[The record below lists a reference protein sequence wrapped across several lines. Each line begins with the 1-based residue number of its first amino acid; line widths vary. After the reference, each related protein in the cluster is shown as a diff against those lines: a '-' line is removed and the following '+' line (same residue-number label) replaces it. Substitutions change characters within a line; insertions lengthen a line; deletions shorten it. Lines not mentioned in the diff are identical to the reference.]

1 MISEISDWIIQFD
14 INTYIYFTRRFSEM
28 GEKMEYA
35 VASAAAS
42 ATIKTVKTVNWIRA
56 RKAARLIFSVALAM
70 TVICAFTV
78 VAFAETNAPSTS
90 NNGGGG
96 EKVAESM
103 ITEIKKWVG
112 IIAGVVIVFGAVNA
126 GLGVA
131 NQDEA
136 GRNRGFMTMAGGAIM
151 EAVVQLV

>member
-78 VAFAETNAPSTS
+78 VAFATNAPSTS
-90 NNGGGG
+90 SGGGG

-112 IIAGVVIVFGAVNA
+112 IISGVVIVFGAVNA

-151 EAVVQLV
+151 EAVVLLV

>member
-1 MISEISDWIIQFD
+1 
-14 INTYIYFTRRFSEM
+14 M

-78 VAFAETNAPSTS
+78 VAFATNAPSTS
-90 NNGGGG
+90 SGGGG

-112 IIAGVVIVFGAVNA
+112 IISGVVIVFGAVNA

-151 EAVVQLV
+151 EAVVLLV

>member
-1 MISEISDWIIQFD
+1 
-14 INTYIYFTRRFSEM
+14 M

-78 VAFAETNAPSTS
+78 VAFATNAPSTS
-90 NNGGGG
+90 SDGGG

-136 GRNRGFMTMAGGAIM
+136 GRNRGFMTMAGGGIM

>member
-1 MISEISDWIIQFD
+1 
-14 INTYIYFTRRFSEM
+14 M

-56 RKAARLIFSVALAM
+56 RKATRLIFSVALAM

-78 VAFAETNAPSTS
+78 VAFATNAPSTS
-90 NNGGGG
+90 SGGGG

-112 IIAGVVIVFGAVNA
+112 IISGVVIVFGAVNA

-151 EAVVQLV
+151 EAVVLLV

>member
-1 MISEISDWIIQFD
+1 
-14 INTYIYFTRRFSEM
+14 M

-56 RKAARLIFSVALAM
+56 RKAARLIFFVALAM

-78 VAFAETNAPSTS
+78 VAFATNAPSTS
-90 NNGGGG
+90 SGGGG

-112 IIAGVVIVFGAVNA
+112 IISGVVIVFGAVNA

-151 EAVVQLV
+151 EAVVLLV

>member
-1 MISEISDWIIQFD
+1 
-14 INTYIYFTRRFSEM
+14 M

-78 VAFAETNAPSTS
+78 VAFATNAPSTS

>member
-1 MISEISDWIIQFD
+1 
-14 INTYIYFTRRFSEM
+14 M

-78 VAFAETNAPSTS
+78 VAFATNAPSTS
-90 NNGGGG
+90 SDGGG

>member
-1 MISEISDWIIQFD
+1 
-14 INTYIYFTRRFSEM
+14 M

-90 NNGGGG
+90 SDGGG

-112 IIAGVVIVFGAVNA
+112 IIGGVVIVFGAVNA

>member
-1 MISEISDWIIQFD
+1 
-14 INTYIYFTRRFSEM
+14 M

-78 VAFAETNAPSTS
+78 VAFATNAPSTS
-90 NNGGGG
+90 SGGGG

-112 IIAGVVIVFGAVNA
+112 IISGVVIVFGAVNA

-136 GRNRGFMTMAGGAIM
+136 GRNRGFMAMAGGAIM
-151 EAVVQLV
+151 EAVVLLV

>member
-1 MISEISDWIIQFD
+1 
-14 INTYIYFTRRFSEM
+14 M

-56 RKAARLIFSVALAM
+56 RKAARIIFSVALAM

-78 VAFAETNAPSTS
+78 VAFATNAPSTS
-90 NNGGGG
+90 SDGGG

>member
-1 MISEISDWIIQFD
+1 
-14 INTYIYFTRRFSEM
+14 M

-56 RKAARLIFSVALAM
+56 RKAARLIFSLALAM

-78 VAFAETNAPSTS
+78 VAFATNAPSTS
-90 NNGGGG
+90 NDGGG

>member
-1 MISEISDWIIQFD
+1 
-14 INTYIYFTRRFSEM
+14 M

-56 RKAARLIFSVALAM
+56 RKATRLIFSVALAM

-78 VAFAETNAPSTS
+78 VAFATNAPSTS
-90 NNGGGG
+90 SDGGG

-112 IIAGVVIVFGAVNA
+112 IIAGVIIVFGAVNA

>member
-1 MISEISDWIIQFD
+1 
-14 INTYIYFTRRFSEM
+14 M

-78 VAFAETNAPSTS
+78 VAFATNAPSTPS
-90 NNGGGG
+90 NGGG

>member
-1 MISEISDWIIQFD
+1 
-14 INTYIYFTRRFSEM
+14 M

-35 VASAAAS
+35 VVSAAAS

-78 VAFAETNAPSTS
+78 VAFATNAPSTS
-90 NNGGGG
+90 SGGGG

-112 IIAGVVIVFGAVNA
+112 IISGVVIVFGAVNA

-151 EAVVQLV
+151 EAVVLLV

>member
-1 MISEISDWIIQFD
+1 MISEISDWIFQFD

-78 VAFAETNAPSTS
+78 VAFATNAPSTS
-90 NNGGGG
+90 SGGGG

-103 ITEIKKWVG
+103 ITR
-112 IIAGVVIVFGAVNA
+112 
-126 GLGVA
+126 
-131 NQDEA
+131 NQEM
-136 GRNRGFMTMAGGAIM
+136 GRNHLRRCNCFRRSKCWSWRCESG
-151 EAVVQLV
+151 

>member
-1 MISEISDWIIQFD
+1 
-14 INTYIYFTRRFSEM
+14 M

-56 RKAARLIFSVALAM
+56 RKTARLIFSVALAM

-78 VAFAETNAPSTS
+78 VAFATNAPSTS
-90 NNGGGG
+90 NDGGG

>member
-1 MISEISDWIIQFD
+1 
-14 INTYIYFTRRFSEM
+14 M

-56 RKAARLIFSVALAM
+56 RKAARLIFSIALAM

-78 VAFAETNAPSTS
+78 VAFATNAPSTS
-90 NNGGGG
+90 SGGGG

-112 IIAGVVIVFGAVNA
+112 IISGVVIVFGAVNA

-151 EAVVQLV
+151 EAVVLLV

>member
-1 MISEISDWIIQFD
+1 
-14 INTYIYFTRRFSEM
+14 M

-78 VAFAETNAPSTS
+78 VAFATNAPSTS
-90 NNGGGG
+90 NDGGG

>member
-1 MISEISDWIIQFD
+1 M
-14 INTYIYFTRRFSEM
+14 R
-28 GEKMEYA
+28 EKMEYA

-78 VAFAETNAPSTS
+78 VAFATNAPSTS
-90 NNGGGG
+90 NDGGG

>member
-1 MISEISDWIIQFD
+1 
-14 INTYIYFTRRFSEM
+14 M

-56 RKAARLIFSVALAM
+56 RKAARIIFSVALAM

-78 VAFAETNAPSTS
+78 VAFAETNAPSTD
-90 NNGGGG
+90 GGG

>member
-1 MISEISDWIIQFD
+1 
-14 INTYIYFTRRFSEM
+14 M

-78 VAFAETNAPSTS
+78 VAFATNAPSTS
-90 NNGGGG
+90 SGGGG

-112 IIAGVVIVFGAVNA
+112 IISGVIIVFGAVNA

-151 EAVVQLV
+151 EAVVLLV